1 MKVLKIEKAY
11 SYDDIFL
18 RPKFSTVKSRL
29 DADISSKLNSISLKV
44 PIIASPMDTV
54 IDASN
59 MMKFYE
65 NGVMAPLHRFYDKE
79 TYVARYLSVFNNFS
93 TEKFNK
99 TFPQLQFPI
108 VIGTSDEELLKID
121 EINVA
126 MLTKYSELESFHVL
140 IDVANGHNIAVG
152 NMIKKLQ
159 ANFSQSCIITAGNV
173 ATADGYK
180 YLNDLG
186 VNAVRVGIGSGQICT
201 TRLQTGIG
209 IPVLQSIFDINNV
222 RQKYKTSA
230 AIIADGG
237 IRYPGDVC
245 KAIAAGADAVM
256 VGRLFGQTS
265 DAPGK
270 SFLQNGILSKEYRGM
285 ASAAAQG
292 SLKEGTCA
300 EGVST
305 TIPVVGTI
313 KSVVDDVCGG
323 LRSSFSY
330 LNARNISQYREAAE
344 FVEMSP
350 AGLSESHAY
359 GTRNNL

>member
-11 SYDDIFL
+11 SYDDVFL
-18 RPKFSTVKSRL
+18 KPKFSTVKSRL
-29 DADISSKLNSISLKV
+29 DADISSRLNSILLKV

-54 IDASN
+54 IDSTN
-59 MMKFYE
+59 MMNFYE
-65 NGVMAPLHRFYDKE
+65 SGVMAPLHRFCNSE
-79 TYVARYLSVFNNFS
+79 TYIENYLSVL
-93 TEKFNK
+93 K
-99 TFPQLQFPI
+99 TFSKEDFDEAILQFPI
-108 VIGTSDEELLKID
+108 VIGTSDKEFLKVEKI
-121 EINVA
+121 I
-126 MLTKYSELESFHVL
+126 SELASRYSNLKSFHVL
-140 IDVANGHNIAVG
+140 IDVANGHNVSVG
-152 NMIKKLQ
+152 NIIKGLQ
-159 ANFSQSCIITAGNV
+159 ITYQTSCLITAGNV

-209 IPVLQSIFDINNV
+209 IPVLQSIFDISVV
-222 RQKYKTSA
+222 RQKCKSSA
-230 AIIADGG
+230 AVIADGG

-265 DAPGK
+265 DSPGVTI
-270 SFLQNGILSKEYRGM
+270 LNNGILSKEYRGM

-292 SLKEGTCA
+292 FLKEGTCA

-305 TIPVVGTI
+305 IIPVVGTI
-313 KSVVDDVCGG
+313 KSVVNDICGG

-344 FVEMSP
+344 FIEMSP